1 MGELAATKSLNSEGD
16 SIVPAATPIS
26 SGSPSLAAMS
36 SRKLRSTSLRSGS
49 RSSAPSS
56 SWRRVTA
63 TRGKGSGS
71 SPRLGLGTRRARWT
85 PWSSACSPPP
95 GRMTSRTTRET
106 TPTSA
111 RGDSCTSSVVP
122 SGTAALGVGPAGAA
136 ASGRVSA
143 RCVRGRRVSARCVR
157 GRRVSARCVRG
168 RCASARCVRGRCA
181 SARCVRGLGVLGATV
196 LVAVGLGRALRDER
210 DQLAVGAGGRLDR
223 ADAGFR
229 CGVVRR
235 KQGDGDDER
244 REHDGVARGEERQ
257 FVRDV
262 VRVQGLDGS
271 IGPDGMI
278 VVGRVAVVAEGD
290 VDLVGLVVGDHR
302 LSPSARGAAA
312 WGR

>member
-136 ASGRVSA
+136 ASGASA
-143 RCVRGRRVSARCVR
+143 LGASGAGASAL
-157 GRRVSARCVRG
+157 GASGAGASALGASGAGAPALGASGAGAPALGASGVLASSG
-168 RCASARCVRGRCA
+168 PPSLSLSAWGERCATSAISLLWEPAAA
-181 SARCVRGLGVLGATV
+181 SIARTLAFVAGLS
-196 LVAVGLGRALRDER
+196 
-210 DQLAVGAGGRLDR
+210 
-223 ADAGFR
+223 
-229 CGVVRR
+229 
-235 KQGDGDDER
+235 
-244 REHDGVARGEERQ
+244 
-257 FVRDV
+257 
-262 VRVQGLDGS
+262 DGS
-271 IGPDGMI
+271 RVMGTTSAGNMTESPVERSGSSSGMSCGCRGWTGASGPTG
-278 VVGRVAVVAEGD
+278 
-290 VDLVGLVVGDHR
+290 
-302 LSPSARGAAA
+302 
-312 WGR
+312 